1 MAKYD
6 IVIKG
11 GTVIDGPGD
20 QHDRPRPG
28 APFVEDSVDDLA
40 RYLPVERI
48 LFGSDWPHAEGLRQP
63 KDFLAKIKLFPAA
76 AQRRI
81 MVDNARELTFA
92 S

>member
-48 LFGSDWPHAEGLRQP
+48 LFGSDWPHGRRSPSAEG
-63 KDFLAKIKLFPAA
+63 FPG
-76 AQRRI
+76 QNQVVSRRCSAT
-81 MVDNARELTFA
+81 DHGR
-92 S
+92 